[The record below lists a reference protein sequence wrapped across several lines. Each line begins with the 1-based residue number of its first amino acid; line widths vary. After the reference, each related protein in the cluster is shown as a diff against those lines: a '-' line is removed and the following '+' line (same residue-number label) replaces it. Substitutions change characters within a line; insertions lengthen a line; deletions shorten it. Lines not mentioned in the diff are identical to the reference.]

1 MAANSQE
8 ALQQL
13 QQFQSSRANPLDI
26 YSKATQDLGVGDV
39 RGRVTGLRNTLLNT
53 ENLLNQVEGS
63 VTGRTQGSLV
73 TEAQR
78 QRLANLERQPL
89 AAQYGQ
95 QSKGLANEQAT
106 LSDLL
111 NQAQQRSSMEFQG
124 LQTKEQSLRDVYN
137 SMFQRE
143 QEQRR
148 REEAD
153 RAFAEQ
159 QRQADRAFAE
169 QQRQYNASLQ
179 LQREAAARAR
189 ASASASSLSSGGGST
204 DWVRLVR
211 EAQQRAD
218 GDKGWGATY
227 AYLRSQLGYDFAPRG
242 SAADQ
247 AFHAVFGR

>member
-13 QQFQSSRANPLDI
+13 QQFQSSRENPMQI
-26 YSKATQDLGVGDV
+26 YNRATTDLGVGDV

-78 QRLANLERQPL
+78 SRLANLERQPL

-124 LQTKEQSLRDVYN
+124 QQTREQSLRDIYN
-137 SMFQRE
+137 TMFSRE

-159 QRQADRAFAE
+159 QRQ
-169 QQRQYNASLQ
+169 YNESLR
-179 LQREAAARAR
+179 LQREAANRAAR
-189 ASASASSLSSGGGST
+189 ASASSRSYGGGGGGGT
-204 DWVRLVR
+204 DWVRVIR
-211 EAQQRAD
+211 EAQQKAG

-227 AYLRSQLGYDFAPRG
+227 DYLRQRMGYDFAPTG

-247 AFHAVFGR
+247 AFWTVFRG

>member
-1 MAANSQE
+1 MAANSAE
-8 ALQQL
+8 ALNEL
-13 QQFQSSRANPLDI
+13 QSFQASRANPLDI
-26 YSKATQDLGVGDV
+26 YNKATTDLGVQDV
-39 RGRVTGLRNTLLNT
+39 RGRVGSLRGTLLNT

-95 QSKGLANEQAT
+95 QSKSLANEQAS

-111 NQAQQRSSMEFQG
+111 NQAQQRSGMEFQG
-124 LQTKEQSLRDVYN
+124 LQTREQSLRDVYN
-137 SMFQRE
+137 SLFQRE

-159 QRQADRAFAE
+159 QRQ
-169 QQRQYNASLQ
+169 YNESLR
-179 LQREAAARAR
+179 LQREAAARA
-189 ASASASSLSSGGGST
+189 SSRSYGGGGGGGAGT
-204 DWVRLVR
+204 DWVRVIR
-211 EAQQRAD
+211 EAQQKAG

-227 AYLRSQLGYDFAPRG
+227 DYLRQRMGYDFAPTG

-247 AFHAVFGR
+247 AFWTVFRG

>member
-1 MAANSQE
+1 MAANSTE
-8 ALQQL
+8 ALNEL
-13 QQFQSSRANPLDI
+13 QQFQASRANPLDI
-26 YSKATQDLGVGDV
+26 YNKATTDLGVQDV
-39 RGRVTGLRNTLLNT
+39 RGRVGSLRGTLLNT

-95 QSKGLANEQAT
+95 QSKSLANEQAS

-111 NQAQQRSSMEFQG
+111 NQAQQRSGMEFQG
-124 LQTKEQSLRDVYN
+124 LQAREQSLRDVYN

-159 QRQADRAFAE
+159 QRQ
-169 QQRQYNASLQ
+169 YNESLR
-179 LQREAAARAR
+179 LQREAADRAAR
-189 ASASASSLSSGGGST
+189 ASASSRSYGGGGGGGT
-204 DWVRLVR
+204 DWVRVVR
-211 EAQQRAD
+211 EAQQRAG

-227 AYLRSQLGYDFAPRG
+227 DYLRSQMGYDFAPRG

>member
-159 QRQADRAFAE
+159 QRQ
-169 QQRQYNASLQ
+169 YNESLR
-179 LQREAAARAR
+179 LQREAANRAARAEAAAR
-189 ASASASSLSSGGGST
+189 ASASASSRSSGGGST